1 MLCCQRREILCC
13 WSGKVGVG
21 LRGVLSLLCGV
32 MYYFGFLLWKMG
44 IMILDIVAFKMS
56 MGMSTVE
63 RNLFQK
69 PPSPASPPPNL
80 SCSVFVPILLKTV
93 LVAWLVC
100 FKRSHCS
107 SMSLIILIQL
117 TIICN
122 MTASCWI
129 CCVLGKEVQN
139 YYASARLLI
148 LSDP

>member
-1 MLCCQRREILCC
+1 
-13 WSGKVGVG
+13 
-21 LRGVLSLLCGV
+21 
-32 MYYFGFLLWKMG
+32 MG